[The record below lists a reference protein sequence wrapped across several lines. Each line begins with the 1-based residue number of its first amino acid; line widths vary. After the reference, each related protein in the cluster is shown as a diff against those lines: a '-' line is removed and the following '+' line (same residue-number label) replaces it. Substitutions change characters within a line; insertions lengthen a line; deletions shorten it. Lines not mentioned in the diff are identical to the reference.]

1 VNVAIEAKAEK
12 KPKRTRWQRARHRV
26 HLVLEAGRGSGAI
39 GIAFETFLIVLIIAN
54 ATAVTVESIPKY
66 GIPYRTYFDYFEA
79 FSVAVFTIEYA
90 LRVWTAVDDP
100 RFAGSGPVKSRLRCM
115 IQPYMLIDLIAIGPA
130 YLALF
135 MPVADL
141 RILRLFRLLRL
152 LKIAR
157 YSPAVTTLM
166 HVLSEE
172 RRALFGTLLL
182 TLCVM
187 SVSGECMYL
196 IEGQVQPNVFGSLPD
211 CMYWAIITLT
221 TVGYGDKFPVTIFGK
236 LLAGIT
242 AVMGLGLFALP
253 VGIIASGFMGEIHR
267 RDFVVTSGMLSRI
280 PLFNGFDL
288 EILSEL
294 MIMLR
299 SSITREH
306 APIVVAGEPAT
317 EMYFIVSGQAKA
329 EVGDRTIT
337 LGPGDFFGADALL
350 RSGPYDATVFADTQ
364 MRILALSAQD
374 LVVLLRKYPKLRNRM
389 QKQSLRREKPRLPA
403 DDAGDKPSR
412 RTAS

>member
-1 VNVAIEAKAEK
+1 MGLVTDTLPAKK
-12 KPKRTRWQRARHRV
+12 GKNRTFWQRVRHRM
-26 HLVLEAGRGSGAI
+26 HLILEAGRGSGAI
-39 GIAFETFLIVLIIAN
+39 GIAFEAFLIILITAN
-54 ATAVTVESIPKY
+54 AVAVTLESVPKY
-66 GIPYRTYFDYFEA
+66 GIPYRAYFDYFEW
-79 FSVAVFTIEYA
+79 FSVAVFTVEYG
-90 LRVWTAVDDP
+90 LRLWTVPDDP
-100 RFAGSGPVKSRLRCM
+100 RFAGAGSITSRLRYM
-115 IQPYMLIDLIAIGPA
+115 IQPYMLIDFIAIAPA

-166 HVLSEE
+166 HVLSVE

-187 SVSGECMYL
+187 SLSGECMYL

-221 TVGYGDKFPVTIFGK
+221 TVGYGDKVPITIFGK
-236 LLAGIT
+236 FLAGVTGIL
-242 AVMGLGLFALP
+242 GLGLFALP

-280 PLFNGFDL
+280 PLFAGFDL
-288 EILSEL
+288 EIMSEL

-299 SSITREH
+299 SSIAREH
-306 APIVVAGEPAT
+306 VPIVVAGEPAT
-317 EMYFIVSGQAKA
+317 AMYVIVSGQAKA
-329 EVGDRTIT
+329 EVGGRSIA

-350 RSGPYDATVFADTQ
+350 RSAPYDATVFADTP
-364 MRILALSAQD
+364 MRVLALSAQD
-374 LVVLLRKYPKLRNRM
+374 LIVLLRKYPQLKKRM
-389 QKQSLRREKPRLPA
+389 ERKSSRREKPRLPQ
-403 DDAGDKPSR
+403 DGV
-412 RTAS
+412 